1 MKRIL
6 RSVTLPAG
14 LILVAILV
22 SSICA
27 MAQTKTVTG
36 VVKSDNEALPG
47 VTVLE
52 KGTNNGTVTDSDGKF
67 TIAVSENA
75 TLVFSFVGMTAQE
88 IAVGNQESIDVNL
101 AADVT
106 QLGEVVVI
114 GYGTSKKSDVTGSIS
129 SIGGDDLRQ
138 MPVASVGQALTGR
151 LPGVQVTT
159 SEGSPDAEVRIRV
172 RGGGSITQDNSPL
185 YIVDGFPV
193 SNITDI
199 SPSDIKSIDVLKDA
213 SSTAIYGSRGA
224 NGVIIITTKG
234 GNKDKVSVSFNS
246 FFGAKR
252 IAKTLDVLSPEDYV
266 KWEHEYATLR
276 FGTDLSSYENFFG
289 AYQDQDLYA
298 GMEGNDWQK
307 QVYGRTGT
315 VVSNDIS
322 VRGGS
327 EKVMY
332 SFNYARYDEKAIM
345 VGSDFVRNN
354 ITLKLNSKPID
365 KIDIGFSLRYAD
377 TKINGGGANEQNEV
391 SSADS
396 RLKYSI
402 GYPPLPVSGLTTDDT
417 DEAIS
422 SYLVNPLTG
431 VADNDRD
438 QIRKNFNFGGNVAWD
453 IIDNLQVRTELGLDN
468 YYYTDNRFYGLSTYY
483 INNAPAAENQGHPAT
498 ILRDRKEVRYRNT
511 NTVSYDF
518 AKFLNNDHHAK
529 LLVGQEML
537 KYNVSTTTSTIHGY
551 PTLFT
556 ADQAFKL
563 TSQGDAQSV
572 DVFYSPDD
580 KLLSFFGRLNYD
592 YKGRYLL
599 TATYRAD
606 GSSKFSDGNKWGYF
620 PSAAAAWKIS
630 EESFMTGTAGWLS
643 SLKLRASYGEA
654 GNNNIPPGQLVQ
666 SFVSST
672 TTWMNGFDSFWAASK
687 TMANPD
693 LRWEVTHTR
702 NVGLDFGF
710 MNGRLT
716 GTIDL
721 YNNNTTD
728 LLIEFPVAGTG
739 YDTQYRNMGETQNKG
754 VEFSF
759 NYKIIDK
766 AKYGLSASFNIGYN
780 RNDVKSLEL
789 LDKIEDQSTT
799 SNWASTAIGP
809 DFRVVVGEPLG
820 VMIGYQSD
828 GRYEVSD
835 FEGYNSVTNTWTL
848 AAGVANANQIVGTIA
863 PGMMKLKD
871 LNGDGLVT
879 IDDRTVIGTALPNH
893 TGGATINGYA
903 FGFDLTANFNWSVGN
918 DVYNANKIE
927 YTTTTPQT
935 QYKNLSADQAYGKRW
950 TNIDPATGL
959 RVTDPTTL
967 ADMNANTTMWSPYM
981 ARYVFSDWAVED
993 ASFLRLNTLTLGY
1006 TLPSSLT
1013 SKIKAQNLR
1022 FYVTGYNVFVLTDY
1036 SGFDPEVSTR
1046 RKTSLTPGVDYSAY
1060 PRSKQIVVGLNFNF

>member
-1 MKRIL
+1 M
-6 RSVTLPAG
+6 
-14 LILVAILV
+14 
-22 SSICA
+22 
-27 MAQTKTVTG
+27 
-36 VVKSDNEALPG
+36 VKSDNEVLPG

-75 TLVFSFVGMTAQE
+75 TLVFSFVGMTPQE
-88 IAVGNQESIDVNL
+88 VTVGNQETLDVNL
-101 AADVT
+101 LADIT
-106 QLGEVVVI
+106 QLSEVVVV
-114 GYGTSKKSDVTGSIS
+114 GYGTSKKSDLTGSIS

-138 MPVASVGQALTGR
+138 VPVATVASALTGR

-159 SEGSPDAEVRIRV
+159 TEGSPDAEVRIRV

-193 SNITDI
+193 SNIADI

-224 NGVIIITTKG
+224 NGVVIITTKG
-234 GNKDKVSVSFNS
+234 GIKDKVSVSFNS

-252 IAKTLDVLSPEDYV
+252 IAEKFDVLSPEDYV
-266 KWEHEYATLR
+266 NWEHEYAALR
-276 FGTDLSSYENFFG
+276 FGSDLSSYENFFG
-289 AYQDQDLYA
+289 AYSDQDLYA
-298 GMEGNDWQK
+298 GMKGNDWQD

-315 VVSNDIS
+315 VVSNDLS
-322 VRGGS
+322 VRGGA
-327 EKVMY
+327 EKFMY

-377 TKINGGGANEQNEV
+377 TKIGGGGANEQNEA

-396 RLKYSI
+396 RLKYSV
-402 GYPPLPVSGLTTDDT
+402 GYPPIPVSGLTTDDT
-417 DEAIS
+417 DESIA

-431 VADNDRD
+431 AADNDRD
-438 QIRKNFNFGGNVAWD
+438 QARKNFNFGGSFAWD
-453 IIDNLQVRTELGLDN
+453 IIDNLQFRTEFGLDN
-468 YYYTDNRFYGLSTYY
+468 YYYTDNRYYGLTTYY
-483 INNAPAAENQGHPAT
+483 IKNAPSAENQGLPAA

-529 LLVGQEML
+529 LLIGQEML
-537 KYNVSTTTSTIHGY
+537 KYEVGTTTSTIHGY
-551 PTLFT
+551 PSLFT

-572 DVFYSPDD
+572 DNFLNPDD

-592 YKGRYLL
+592 FKGKYLL

-620 PSAAAAWKIS
+620 PSAAAAWKIA
-630 EESFMTGTAGWLS
+630 EESFMTGTSGWLS
-643 SLKLRASYGEA
+643 ALKLRVSYGEA
-654 GNNNIPPGQLVQ
+654 GNNNIPTGQIVQ
-666 SFVSST
+666 SFVAST

-693 LRWEVTHTR
+693 LKWEVTHTR
-702 NVGLDFGF
+702 NAGLDFGF

-716 GTIDL
+716 GTFDV
-721 YNNNTTD
+721 YKNNTTG

-739 YDTQYRNMGETQNKG
+739 YDYQFRNMGETQNQG

-766 AKYGLSASFNIGYN
+766 AKYGLSANFNIGFN
-780 RNDVKSLEL
+780 KNEVVSLEI
-789 LDKIEDQSTT
+789 LDRIEDQSTT

-809 DFRVVVGEPLG
+809 DYRVVVGEPLG

-835 FEGYNSVTNTWTL
+835 FEGYNSTTNTWTL
-848 AAGVANANQIVGTIA
+848 AAGVTNSSTIVGTLR

-871 LNGDGLVT
+871 NTGDGNVT
-879 IDDRTVIGTALPNH
+879 IDDRAIIGNANPKH
-893 TGGATINGYA
+893 TGGVVINGYA
-903 FGFDLTANFNWSVGN
+903 FGFDLTAAFNWSVGN
-918 DVYNANKIE
+918 DIYNANKIE
-927 YTTTTPQT
+927 YTTSTPQT
-935 QYKNLSADQAYGKRW
+935 QYKNLSSMQAIGKRW
-950 TNIDPATGL
+950 TNIDPATGAI
-959 RVTDPTTL
+959 VTDPTAL
-967 ADMNANTTMWSPYM
+967 ASLNENTTMWSPYM

-993 ASFLRLNTLTLGY
+993 GSFLRLNTLTLGY
-1006 TLPSSLT
+1006 TLPSSLS

-1036 SGFDPEVSTR
+1036 SGPDPEANTR
-1046 RKTSLTPGVDYSAY
+1046 RRTALTPGVDYSAY